1 MGATTYNNKNYLNY
15 QTLGNVYSTAGALGV
30 KDAYDKAIEAYQTA
44 STFNPFNPGIELA
57 IARAYFSDNKTKEAK
72 ELANKALEL
81 KPNYIDALVMLS
93 QIAKA
98 EGNSTSALS
107 YAEQALSISP
117 DNKDL
122 IEYVKTLKGGGSTP
136 AN

>member
-1 MGATTYNNKNYLNY
+1 
-15 QTLGNVYSTAGALGV
+15 
-30 KDAYDKAIEAYQTA
+30 
-44 STFNPFNPGIELA
+44 STFNPFNHGIELA
-57 IARAYFSDNKTKEAK
+57 IARGYFSDNKTKEAK